1 MRTMLLAIV
10 LSATMQPPPG
20 VEIVVSNNNSMVEE
34 LRTAVAW
41 KSGEWEALWRSHAG
55 MLKPAPAVDLT
66 KRTVVAVFLGSRPTA
81 GYAVEIV
88 GTKQEGKTLIVEW
101 RETRPKEGMLL
112 AQVLTSPVVIVSI
125 PKVSGDVGF
134 RKVAP

>member
-10 LSATMQPPPG
+10 LSATMQSPG
-20 VEIVVSNNNSMVEE
+20 VEMIVSDHNSNVEE

-41 KSGEWEALWRSHAG
+41 TAGEWAGLWRAHAG
-55 MLKPAPAVDLT
+55 MLTPAPAVDFA
-66 KRTVVAVFLGSRPTA
+66 KRTVVGVFLGTRPTA

-101 RETRPKEGMLL
+101 REVRPKERMLL
-112 AQVLTSPVVIVSI
+112 AQVLTSPAVIVSL
-125 PKVSGDVGF
+125 PKFDGEIGF
-134 RKVAP
+134 KKVQ

>member
-10 LSATMQPPPG
+10 VATALQPRAIE
-20 VEIVVSNNNSMVEE
+20 VIVSDNNSNVEE

-41 KSGEWEALWRSHAG
+41 KSGEWSALWRSHAG

-81 GYAVEIV
+81 GYAVEIL
-88 GTKQEGKTLIVEW
+88 GTRPEGKTLIVEW
-101 RETRPKEGMLL
+101 REVRPKERMLL
-112 AQVLTSPVVIVSI
+112 AQVLTSPAVIVSI
-125 PKVSGDVGF
+125 PKFDGDIGF
-134 RKVAP
+134 KKVD